1 MRKLAVFLCAR
12 VPQLVVDK
20 TQMQAL
26 SSGAP
31 AAGDNCSASIRIF
44 IECQNLIDKDTF
56 SKSDPFVVVKMKN
69 SNAPAFV
76 EVGRTEVKMNNL
88 SPKFSKFFDVIWH
101 FEIRQDLE
109 FFVYDFDGGVAVDR
123 CNLDAQDFLGCAR
136 TQLAGVI
143 GSPGRQLIM
152 PLEIN
157 SRAHPRS
164 KIVIRAEQLGGSSG
178 TFLASVQVRGV
189 KLAKKDWFGKSDPYL
204 QFCRARPD
212 GTFDTVH
219 QTEIVKNTLDPVWR
233 PFQLKNIL
241 LGSNDDAMFRINVI
255 DWDANTSHDH
265 IGHILI
271 SFKQFMEAVE
281 KKQPLKILHYKG
293 KAKDVGTLDFNG
305 TSFQKLPTFMDFLQ
319 GGLQMKMFVAID
331 FTGSNGV
338 LPSAINAPA
347 LCNAA
352 AGDPRTPTS
361 LHFMRPGAFNEYQ
374 PPPIISTPRLRFKH
388 RCVQVSASHRVRW
401 RDSGQLRQFAAVCL
415 LWLRRCRQSRHQPLL
430 RSQRQPLQS
439 RGGWGAGNAY
449 RLSQLFFTS
458 ITKCFTPNRACLTRT
473 RRRCSTWA
481 YLARPTFLP

>member
-1 MRKLAVFLCAR
+1 
-12 VPQLVVDK
+12 
-20 TQMQAL
+20 
-26 SSGAP
+26 
-31 AAGDNCSASIRIF
+31 
-44 IECQNLIDKDTF
+44 
-56 SKSDPFVVVKMKN
+56 
-69 SNAPAFV
+69 
-76 EVGRTEVKMNNL
+76 MNNL

-178 TFLASVQVRGV
+178 TYLASVQVRGV

-255 DWDANTSHDH
+255 DWDANSSHDP

-338 LPSAINAPA
+338 LPSAINAP
-347 LCNAA
+347 
-352 AGDPRTPTS
+352 
-361 LHFMRPGAFNEYQ
+361 
-374 PPPIISTPRLRFKH
+374 
-388 RCVQVSASHRVRW
+388 
-401 RDSGQLRQFAAVCL
+401 
-415 LWLRRCRQSRHQPLL
+415 
-430 RSQRQPLQS
+430 
-439 RGGWGAGNAY
+439 
-449 RLSQLFFTS
+449 
-458 ITKCFTPNRACLTRT
+458 CFV
-473 RRRCSTWA
+473 
-481 YLARPTFLP
+481 